1 MKFLSLNCQSF
12 KTAKK
17 DISNLVDNYNLD
29 ILCLTETWES
39 DSEKVQF
46 KNWQILSRPRKQNAH
61 GGVAILN
68 KRSDKFIILRKP
80 EFEKDDVEA
89 ICATVKLQDQD
100 EILLVTAYIPPEKNE
115 QMKGLIEII
124 KNCNTHHKNIIV
136 TGDFNAKSKLW
147 GNKNE
152 NCAGELLE
160 RCIVSENFV
169 CVNDGFQTRRN
180 SESVIDLFIV
190 KPHLNRSISRFLL

>member
-1 MKFLSLNCQSF
+1 M
-12 KTAKK
+12 
-17 DISNLVDNYNLD
+17 
-29 ILCLTETWES
+29 
-39 DSEKVQF
+39 
-46 KNWQILSRPRKQNAH
+46 
-61 GGVAILN
+61 
-68 KRSDKFIILRKP
+68 RKP
-80 EFEKDDVEA
+80 KFEKDDVEA

-100 EILLVTAYIPPEKNE
+100 EVLLVTAYIPPEKNE

-124 KNCNTHHKNIIV
+124 KNCIIHHKNIIV

-169 CVNDGFQTRRN
+169 CVNNGFQTRRKILKTPRN
-180 SESVIDLFIV
+180 FQQ
-190 KPHLNRSISRFLL
+190 